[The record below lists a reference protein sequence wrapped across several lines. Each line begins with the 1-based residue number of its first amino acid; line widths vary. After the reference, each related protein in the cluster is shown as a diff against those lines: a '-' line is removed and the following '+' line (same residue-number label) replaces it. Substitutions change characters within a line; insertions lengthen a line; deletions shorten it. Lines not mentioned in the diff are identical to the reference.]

1 MNYFNITRTSK
12 SHENER
18 KELFIIAQK
27 MLEDG
32 VSYKI
37 IKRYTGIDFSFL

>member
-18 KELFIIAQK
+18 KELINN
-27 MLEDG
+27 EDAPKLG
-32 VSYKI
+32 DHEILFCFRCVFQNI
-37 IKRYTGIDFSFL
+37 L